1 MNQSYLHYRIRYW
14 LHRMRVLG
22 QMDYIHVSSAGII
35 PFLCVNWYPFNAYDW
50 NNAMA
55 DAETLSYMRGRIA
68 DHFDRFNARK
78 HYSRRIVYLRGGS
91 NTARALETTSAIS
104 QCETVYIDQA
114 MGGTEADQRWVRAH
128 RKILGGDEATS
139 DPDEVLIW
147 PSSLRMLGVGLTNL
161 ALEDRRRPAPQLS
174 EDEPDAWMWPE
185 DNTVPRDKF

>member
-1 MNQSYLHYRIRYW
+1 MQFHQGVGPWFADSPPFQVARQAVLDHYQPKADTAFFTVCSWAKPMNQSYLHYRIRYW

-35 PFLCVNWYPFNAYDW
+35 PSLCVNWYPFNAYDW

-78 HYSRRIVYLRGGS
+78 HYSQKIVYLRGGS

-104 QCETVYIDQA
+104 QCETVD
-114 MGGTEADQRWVRAH
+114 
-128 RKILGGDEATS
+128 RKSTRL
-139 DPDEVLIW
+139 
-147 PSSLRMLGVGLTNL
+147 N
-161 ALEDRRRPAPQLS
+161 
-174 EDEPDAWMWPE
+174 
-185 DNTVPRDKF
+185 